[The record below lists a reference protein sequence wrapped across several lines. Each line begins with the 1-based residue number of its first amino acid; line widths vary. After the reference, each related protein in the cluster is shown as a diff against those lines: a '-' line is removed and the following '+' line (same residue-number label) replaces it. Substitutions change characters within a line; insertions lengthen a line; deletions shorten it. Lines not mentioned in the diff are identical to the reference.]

1 LPWVE
6 DEVIKASAEERIC
19 KQLVLFL
26 IRLDDTVMKTPEPES
41 CRTTAT
47 SAISAKGRAITPAKW
62 LWSECCAI

>member
-26 IRLDDTVMKTPEPES
+26 IRLDDTVMKTPEP
-41 CRTTAT
+41 
-47 SAISAKGRAITPAKW
+47 
-62 LWSECCAI
+62 